1 MIKIYI
7 AKSLA
12 IYNCIQINVTNIL
25 IESETVSTDGALSI
39 NFYHLGV
46 AMNFTCTIH
55 KEMDG
60 IVTYSHNF

>member
-12 IYNCIQINVTNIL
+12 IF
-25 IESETVSTDGALSI
+25 SI